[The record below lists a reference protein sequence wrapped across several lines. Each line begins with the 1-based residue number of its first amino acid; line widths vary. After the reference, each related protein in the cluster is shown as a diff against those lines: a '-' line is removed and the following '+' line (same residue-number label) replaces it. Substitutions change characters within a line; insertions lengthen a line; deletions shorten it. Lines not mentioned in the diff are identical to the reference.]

1 MLFDRVSS
9 ILSDLGNELESIFKY
24 HEDKI
29 AILSIE
35 LDNEQKRNKKLK
47 QLLYN
52 FLEDDLNNE

>member
-1 MLFDRVSS
+1 MSFDRVSS
-9 ILSDLGNELESIFKY
+9 ILSDLGNELESILKC

-29 AILSIE
+29 TILSIE

>member
-1 MLFDRVSS
+1 MSFDRVSS
-9 ILSDLGNELESIFKY
+9 ILSDLGNELESILKY

>member
-1 MLFDRVSS
+1 MSFDRVSS
-9 ILSDLGNELESIFKY
+9 ILSDLGNELENILKY

-29 AILSIE
+29 TILSIE